1 MKTKIDNSKSLWKL
15 REFCSN
21 PPQGMISYWWFN
33 GLVNAFPLHFLYY
46 SQFSKDFVGTK
57 ERAREKIIERFRFKI
72 ENILKYP
79 VNESQIQ
86 KIEKLWDEMD
96 MILAENK
103 QIQNN

>member
-1 MKTKIDNSKSLWKL
+1 MINQVSRKKSLIKL

-46 SQFSKDFVGTK
+46 SQFSKDFIGTK
-57 ERAREKIIERFRFKI
+57 KRAREKIVERFRIKI
-72 ENILKYP
+72 ENILNYP
-79 VNESQIQ
+79 INESQIQ
-86 KIEKLWDEMD
+86 KIEKIWEELDT
-96 MILAENK
+96 ILTENK